1 MKLKRFLLRYEP
13 PGVGLEC
20 ARKDGEVDVRHK
32 DLPYKEQVHSSQEVY
47 SLVDELLKSEPEL
60 LTRQKHQRALLQ
72 LLGRL
77 YQIDVPLPPA
87 EEGKEKKAKKDK
99 GGSADAPVTP
109 GSAMAPV
116 AGDED
121 EAPKTEPENAEE
133 PPPGIVHAVGIR
145 VVLVNLKNKHASH
158 NGSLATVNKVTHGG
172 RKYEVETSDGET
184 FTVKGANHLVP
195 LADDPRNFTVGVQV
209 AICGLRNHAALNGQI
224 CRVIEYN
231 DASQRWEVR
240 AIDSGQLFRVKPE
253 NIVAIQD
260 DNAPPANGRGI
271 VPPASPDPQKA
282 NYGAP
287 LSAGPIQGA
296 PESPANPNMDAKV
309 DTSPTSNGKAP
320 TQAAT
325 SDPAESPT
333 KGPAF
338 AALEQKVEAA
348 AAPPGSNVTDPKI
361 TEGCVIVLV
370 GLKNAAWL
378 NGEKADVLAV
388 DLERHRYEI
397 RLQVDNSVKKV
408 RAENCQLCSPA
419 PGAPA
424 ATPKGEAPAGGE
436 PFKKGVIVALTGL
449 RSSPG
454 LNGKRAEILR
464 HDIATDR
471 YEIRLEMDSSVKKVR
486 RDNLEAVSDG
496 T

>member
-20 ARKDGEVDVRHK
+20 AKKDGEVDVRHK
-32 DLPYKEQVHSSQEVY
+32 DLPYKESVHSSQEVY
-47 SLVDELLKSEPEL
+47 TLVDELLKSEPEL

-77 YQIDVPLPPA
+77 YQLDVPLPPA
-87 EEGKEKKAKKDK
+87 EETAKGKKAKKEK
-99 GGSADAPVTP
+99 GAEDPVTP
-109 GSAMAPV
+109 GSARPG
-116 AGDED
+116 GDEE
-121 EAPKTEPENAEE
+121 EAPKNEQENAED
-133 PPPGIVHAVGIR
+133 PPPGTVHAAGIR

-158 NGSLATVNKVTHGG
+158 NGSLATINKVTHGG
-172 RKYEVETSDGET
+172 RKYEVETSEGET

-195 LADDPRNFTVGVQV
+195 LAADPRNFSVGVQV

-253 NIVAIQD
+253 NIVTIQD
-260 DNAPPANGRGI
+260 DSAPPVNIVNG
-271 VPPASPDPQKA
+271 DPQ
-282 NYGAP
+282 GAP
-287 LSAGPIQGA
+287 LSVGAMQPA
-296 PESPANPNMDAKV
+296 PEAPVPAANPPMDVKV
-309 DTSPTSNGKAP
+309 DTSPVSNGNSPA
-320 TQAAT
+320 QAAPQ
-325 SDPAESPT
+325 DPAESPN
-333 KGPAF
+333 KGAAF
-338 AALEQKVEAA
+338 GAPPQQKVEAPAPA
-348 AAPPGSNVTDPKI
+348 AASNITDPKI
-361 TEGCVIVLV
+361 TEGCVIVLT

-408 RAENCQLCSPA
+408 RAENCQLFSA
-419 PGAPA
+419 APA
-424 ATPKGEAPAGGE
+424 TTTATPKGDAPAGGVE
-436 PFKKGVIVALTGL
+436 PFKKGDIVALTGL

-464 HDIATDR
+464 HDAATDR

-486 RDNLEAVSDG
+486 RDNLEAVS
-496 T
+496 

>member
-32 DLPYKEQVHSSQEVY
+32 DLPYKEQVHSSQDIY

-60 LTRQKHQRALLQ
+60 LTRQKHERALLQ

-77 YQIDVPLPPA
+77 YQQDVPLP
-87 EEGKEKKAKKDK
+87 EEKKEKKSKK
-99 GGSADAPVTP
+99 GGGDEPASPMPTGRSQGGEDDGHKNEGDAADEGPP
-109 GSAMAPV
+109 GS
-116 AGDED
+116 
-121 EAPKTEPENAEE
+121 
-133 PPPGIVHAVGIR
+133 VHAVGTR

-172 RKYEVETSDGET
+172 RKYEVETSEGET
-184 FTVKGANHLVP
+184 FSVKGAGHLVP
-195 LADDPRNFTVGVQV
+195 LADDSRNFTVQRQV

-260 DNAPPANGRGI
+260 DSAPPAMNNGIGFGE
-271 VPPASPDPQKA
+271 PGP
-282 NYGAP
+282 
-287 LSAGPIQGA
+287 SAGLMP
-296 PESPANPNMDAKV
+296 STDAKV
-309 DTSPTSNGKAP
+309 DSSPGSNRK
-320 TQAAT
+320 
-325 SDPAESPT
+325 SP
-333 KGPAF
+333 
-338 AALEQKVEAA
+338 LQA
-348 AAPPGSNVTDPKI
+348 AAPAMSSPERANAAAGEIV
-361 TEGCVIVLV
+361 EGCVITLV

-388 DLERHRYEI
+388 DQERHRYEI

-408 RAENCQLCSPA
+408 RAENCQLFSM
-419 PGAPA
+419 APA
-424 ATPKGEAPAGGE
+424 APAASPKTDAPSGND
-436 PFKKGVIVALTGL
+436 PFKKGAIVQLVGL
-449 RSSPG
+449 RSSPA
-454 LNGKRAEILR
+454 LNGQRAEILR
-464 HDIATDR
+464 HDEQTDR
-471 YEIRLEMDSSVKKVR
+471 YEIRLEMDKSVKKVR
-486 RDNLEAVSDG
+486 RDNLEAARD
-496 T
+496 

>member
-20 ARKDGEVDVRHK
+20 AKKDGEVDVRHK

-47 SLVDELLKSEPEL
+47 TLVDDLLKSEPEL

-77 YQIDVPLPPA
+77 YQLDVPLPPA
-87 EEGKEKKAKKDK
+87 EPEKTKKAKKEK
-99 GGSADAPVTP
+99 GADEPVTP
-109 GSAMAPV
+109 SGSARP
-116 AGDED
+116 AGDQD
-121 EAPKTEPENAEE
+121 EAPKNEQENAED
-133 PPPGIVHAVGIR
+133 PPPGTVHAAGIR

-158 NGSLATVNKVTHGG
+158 NGSLATINKVTHGG
-172 RKYEVETSDGET
+172 RKYEVETSEGET

-195 LADDPRNFTVGVQV
+195 LASDPRNFTVGSQV

-253 NIVAIQD
+253 NIVTIQD
-260 DNAPPANGRGI
+260 DSAPPVSGRGI
-271 VPPASPDPQKA
+271 PPSGDPQ
-282 NYGAP
+282 GAP
-287 LSAGPIQGA
+287 LSVGA
-296 PESPANPNMDAKV
+296 MQPASEAPVAAVNPNLDAKV
-309 DTSPTSNGKAP
+309 DTSPISNGAP
-320 TQAAT
+320 SAPASQ
-325 SDPAESPT
+325 DPADSPN
-333 KGPAF
+333 KAAVPA
-338 AALEQKVEAA
+338 VSV
-348 AAPPGSNVTDPKI
+348 APSAGSNIADPKI
-361 TEGCVIVLV
+361 TEGCVIVLT

-408 RAENCQLCSPA
+408 RAENCQLFSPA
-419 PGAPA
+419 STATA
-424 ATPKGEAPAGGE
+424 ATPKGDAPTGSE
-436 PFKKGVIVALTGL
+436 PFKKGDIVALTGL
-449 RSSPG
+449 RSSPA

-464 HDIATDR
+464 HDAATDR

-486 RDNLEAVSDG
+486 RDNLEAV
-496 T
+496 TY